1 MKKSHILLGFCLMLI
16 GFASTVQAQ
25 ITEEATFGKFAITNA
40 KIHTVTD
47 GVIENGI
54 VLIEGKKI
62 SFVGTNAKITA
73 DFDRIDAKG
82 KHVYPGFIDSG
93 TLLGLKEI
101 GAVAVTNDQ
110 AELGNINPH
119 VRAFTAINPSSVN
132 IPVTRVNGI
141 TTVISHPVS
150 GVIAGK
156 ATFINLYGYT
166 PDSMAVVQ
174 DAALHVDWP
183 SKAKRGWWD
192 DRDEKERMKDFNKR
206 IGDLKS
212 FWDKAQYY
220 HEMMTKYEQNPQK
233 YIKPNSDV
241 RYKAMRDVFAGDL
254 KVMISVDK
262 AEDILESIKW
272 SKDLDGI
279 DVILSS
285 VQEGYMVAE
294 EIAESRIP
302 CLVGPVLRTPSRDY
316 VNYQRPYQNAGMLH
330 DAGVMVAIRTG
341 ETENVRNLNFNA
353 GYAAAYGLGKEEALK
368 AVTINPA
375 KIFGVDDQIGSI
387 TAGKIANLFISDGD
401 PFETLTQI
409 EHLFIE
415 GVKVPLEN
423 RQTQLYDEFIDRADV
438 K

>member
-1 MKKSHILLGFCLMLI
+1 MKRLHNLIAACLLVF
-16 GFASTVQAQ
+16 GFASTAQAQ
-25 ITEEATFGKFAITNA
+25 ITEEASFGKFAITNA
-40 KIHTVTD
+40 TIHTVTD
-47 GVIENGI
+47 GIIENGI

-62 SFVGTNAKITA
+62 TFVGTNAKITA

-82 KHVYPGFIDSG
+82 KHVYPGLIDSG

-110 AELGNINPH
+110 AELGSINPH
-119 VRAFTAINPSSVN
+119 VRAFTAINPNSVN

-141 TTVISHPVS
+141 TSVIAHPVS
-150 GVIAGK
+150 GIIAGK
-156 ATFINLYGYT
+156 ATLINLYGYT

-192 DRDEKERMKDFNKR
+192 DRDEKERMKDFNKTMKEF
-206 IGDLKS
+206 KS
-212 FWDKAQYY
+212 FWDQAAYY
-220 HEMMTKYEQNPQK
+220 HNMMSKYEQNPNK
-233 YIKPNSDV
+233 YTKPDSDI
-241 RYKAMRDVFAGDL
+241 RFKAMRDVFAGDL
-254 KVMISVDK
+254 KVMITVDK
-262 AEDILESIKW
+262 AEDILEAISW
-272 SKDLDGI
+272 SESLEGI
-279 DVILSS
+279 DVVFSS

-294 EIAESRIP
+294 EIAESGIP

-316 VNYQRPYQNAGMLH
+316 VNYQRPYQNAGLLH

-341 ETENVRNLNFNA
+341 ETENVRNLNYNA
-353 GYAAAYGLGKEEALK
+353 GYAATYGLGKEEALK

-375 KIFGVDDQIGSI
+375 KIFGVDDQIGSVE
-387 TAGKIANLFISDGD
+387 AGKVANLFISDGD
-401 PFETLTQI
+401 PFETMTQI